1 MNSAYQ
7 ERWKR
12 VEDAL
17 ALREPDRVPC
27 IPHYQSFPYLA
38 AGYTMAEVMY
48 DIEKAKDA
56 IRRYLRHFEP
66 DMSYGISDS
75 FAGQGP
81 LLDKLDPK
89 WLTWPGRPGVGALHG
104 VQYIENEYMEEDDYQ
119 ELLHDHGGWVL
130 RKYLP
135 RAYKSLEALAKLDLR
150 SGVGYGYGAMALSFA
165 DPAVQQAFRTLGEA
179 GQLAG
184 QFYAQVG
191 AFDAETEEMGFPI
204 HDAAT
209 ITCAF
214 DSLSD
219 CLRGTIPASLDL
231 FSCPELMHQAIE
243 QLYPGTFFGAMAQAS
258 HSRGRFIFIPMH
270 KGMDGFMSDEQ
281 YRGFYWDT
289 LERLVHALIDAGKIP
304 LLYTEG
310 RYNTRLEFLKD
321 VPKGKAFIHFESVD
335 MKEAKRIVGSN
346 VCISGGMRTDVLVR
360 GTPEQTRDEV
370 RRTLDICAP
379 GGGYIFDVSD
389 TMEHCQVANVEAMFD
404 EVKTYGKY

>member
-1 MNSAYQ
+1 MNKDYQ
-7 ERWKR
+7 ERLKR
-12 VEDAL
+12 VEDAI
-17 ALREPDRVPC
+17 AMREPDRVPC
-27 IPHYQSFPYLA
+27 IPQYQSFPYLA
-38 AGYTMAEVMY
+38 AGYTLAEVMY
-48 DIEKAKDA
+48 DVEKAKDA
-56 IRRYLRHFEP
+56 VRKYLLHFQP
-66 DMSYGISDS
+66 DMSYGIGDT

-81 LLDKLDPK
+81 LLEKLDPK
-89 WLTWPGRPGVGALHG
+89 WLTWPGRPGWREVDC
-104 VQYIENEYMEEDDYQ
+104 VQFIENEYMEEDDY
-119 ELLHDHGGWVL
+119 EDFLHDHGGWIM

-135 RAYKSLEALAKLDLR
+135 RAYKSLEALGKLDLR

-165 DPAVQQAFRTLGEA
+165 DPEVQQAFRTLGEA

-184 QFYAQVG
+184 AFYGASG
-191 AFDAETEEMGFPI
+191 AFDAECEELGFPI
-204 HDAAT
+204 HSAAT

-214 DSLSD
+214 DGLSD
-219 CLRGTIPASLDL
+219 CLRGTIPASMDL
-231 FSCPELMHQAIE
+231 LACPEIMHAAIE

-258 HSRGRFIFIPMH
+258 HSAGRFIFIPMH

-281 YRGFYWDT
+281 YAKYYWDT

-321 VPKGKAFIHFESVD
+321 VPKGKAFVHFESVD
-335 MKEAKRIVGSN
+335 MAQAKKIVGSN

-360 GTPEQTRDEV
+360 GTPEKTRDEV
-370 RRTLDICAP
+370 RRVLDICAP
-379 GGGYIFDVSD
+379 GGGYIFDLSD